1 MTDYNDVMLQLD
13 ADEATKLLATQ
24 TLGRLVER
32 VGDRIEI
39 FPINF
44 VSDGKRLVFRTAPGT
59 KLAGL
64 VAADEIVLETDH
76 VGEKSAWSVVVRGT
90 ARILEGEADIARAEQ
105 LELRPLVPTVKRVFV
120 EISVDEITGRRFV
133 LGPEPEAEPETI
145 A

>member
-133 LGPEPEAEPETI
+133 LGPEPEAEPETV

>member
-1 MTDYNDVMLQLD
+1 MTEYNDVMLQLD
-13 ADEATKLLATQ
+13 EDEATKLLATQ

-32 VGDRIEI
+32 IGQHIEV
-39 FPINF
+39 FPVNF
-44 VSDGKRLVFRTAPGT
+44 VSDGKRIIFRTAPGT

-90 ARILEGEADIARAEQ
+90 ARILEGEADIAEAEK
-105 LELRPLVPTVKRVFV
+105 LDLRPLVPTVKRVFV
-120 EISVDEITGRRFV
+120 EIAVDSITGRRFV
-133 LGPEPEAEPETI
+133 LGPEPEGEPETV

>member
-105 LELRPLVPTVKRVFV
+105 FDLRPLVPTVKRVFV

-133 LGPEPEAEPETI
+133 LGPEPEAEPETV

>member
-105 LELRPLVPTVKRVFV
+105 LDLRPLVPTVKRVFV

-133 LGPEPEAEPETI
+133 LGPEPEAEPETV